1 MVVAGAVYAD
11 KNHIKISREYS
22 TIKHWSRGR
31 DIPRT
36 QKISDA
42 RTIKNRWLRGILP
55 MSYAYKNKRLI
66 CH

>member
-22 TIKHWSRGR
+22 TIKHWSRGG

-42 RTIKNRWLRGILP
+42 CTIKNRWLRGLLP
-55 MSYAYKNKRLI
+55 MSYACKNKRLI
-66 CH
+66 RH

>member
-22 TIKHWSRGR
+22 TIKHWSRGG

-42 RTIKNRWLRGILP
+42 CTI
-55 MSYAYKNKRLI
+55 
-66 CH
+66 